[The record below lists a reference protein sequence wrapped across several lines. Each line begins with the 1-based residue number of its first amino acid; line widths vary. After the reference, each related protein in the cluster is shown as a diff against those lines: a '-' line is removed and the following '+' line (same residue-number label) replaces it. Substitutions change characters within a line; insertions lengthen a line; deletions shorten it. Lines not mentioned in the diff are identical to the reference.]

1 MIATVIRLIF
11 AFMIILVGS
20 TPSVILWNIPIIKK
34 WKRGKPANEA
44 SVFDYIF
51 GIAFILLVFIVL
63 PVISIL
69 FVAGVIDPDGTI
81 LRVFFEFFP
90 NDNL

>member
-1 MIATVIRLIF
+1 MIATIIRLIF
-11 AFMIILVGS
+11 AFVIILVGS
-20 TPSVILWNIPIIKK
+20 IPSIILWNIPFIKK
-34 WKRGKPANEA
+34 WKNGKPANEA
-44 SVFDYIF
+44 TMFDYIF
-51 GIAFILLVFIVL
+51 GVAFILLVFIVL

-69 FVAGVIDPDGTI
+69 FIASVIDPDGTI